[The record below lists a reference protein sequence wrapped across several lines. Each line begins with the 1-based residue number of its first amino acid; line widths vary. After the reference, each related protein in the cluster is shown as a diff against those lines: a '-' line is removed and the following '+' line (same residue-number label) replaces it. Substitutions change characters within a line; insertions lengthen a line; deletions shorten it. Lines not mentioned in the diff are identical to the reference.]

1 LRFYGKLGRVRPVS
15 QAYYESEKLFFGDA
29 LVDEANLRKAHE
41 QHMMYNPAR
50 GERHMSET
58 LSLEN
63 RVALVTGGSRGIGR
77 AVALELAARGAA
89 VVVNYNKSSEAAD
102 EVVKKIQE
110 GGGKAAAFQA
120 DVSDLKQAEA
130 LVKFAVETFG
140 DLSILVNNAGIT
152 KDTLIMMMSE
162 SDWDSV
168 ISTNL
173 KSTFNCSKAAVK
185 HMMRKRYG
193 RVINMSSVVGQLG
206 KPRQTNYSASKGGQI
221 AFTKS
226 LAREVAARNIT
237 VNAIAPGFVDT
248 EILDA
253 MSPEVLEAALKM
265 VPLAR
270 KAKPEEVAYAVAFL
284 ASDQA
289 AFITGQVLGVDGGM
303 AMM

>member
-1 LRFYGKLGRVRPVS
+1 MT
-15 QAYYESEKLFFGDA
+15 D
-29 LVDEANLRKAHE
+29 
-41 QHMMYNPAR
+41 
-50 GERHMSET
+50 T

-63 RVALVTGGSRGIGR
+63 KVAVVTGGSRGIGA
-77 AVALELAARGAA
+77 AVAIELASRGAA
-89 VVVNYNKSSEAAD
+89 VVVNYNSSPDAAND
-102 EVVKKIQE
+102 VVKKIE
-110 GGGKAAAFQA
+110 EAGGKAAAFQA
-120 DVSDLKQAEA
+120 DVSDFKQAEG
-130 LVKFAVETFG
+130 LIKFAVETFG
-140 DLSILVNNAGIT
+140 DLTILVNNAGIT

-162 SDWDSV
+162 ADWDSV
-168 ISTNL
+168 INTNL

-185 HMMRKRYG
+185 HMMRKRTG
-193 RVINMSSVVGQLG
+193 RIINMASIAGQMG
-206 KPRQTNYSASKGGQI
+206 NPGQVNYSASKGGQI

-265 VPLAR
+265 VPLGR

-289 AFITGQVLGVDGGM
+289 AFITGQVLAVDGGM